1 MQPPWLHHTA
11 RSAPQPSLPAAAVIT
26 PTPTPTPAAPAT
38 VARHDVPVVFTCAR
52 EFVCVGVGEDE
63 CRKDFI
69 K

>member
-26 PTPTPTPAAPAT
+26 PTPTPTAPAT
-38 VARHDVPVVFTCAR
+38 VARHEVPVVFTCAR
-52 EFVCVGVGEDE
+52 EFVCVGEDE
-63 CRKDFI
+63 CRKNFI